1 LPLDKRVGKSPGF
14 DNLVFSDEKVKSVL
28 CGLGSGNNN
37 GGHTASHQKQT
48 SKRRRTNT
56 MKLNSIATLSALMI
70 LASTMASTASA
81 AAFMKL
87 GDIKGEATDNEHKD
101 WIIIESHTEQLSRD
115 TDSGAIMQLIKIK
128 RRTDAS
134 SVALVRAFL
143 DGTLFSGGVFVAS
156 GDVNGNGASQSETLP
171 AFSITGYSHTTGGVD
186 DGMEEFA
193 FAVEREMK
201 ESGEKSYS
209 SPALHSIPKGAKDAQ
224 RSRGDTTLGDVVVV
238 RELDK
243 ASPKNAETQAAAHSD
258 PDTDILP
265 EPEPMAMLLPAV
277 QQVREEAAY
286 KLKDVI
292 ISSFVPNTQQAL
304 ILPAVQQAAAK

>member
-1 LPLDKRVGKSPGF
+1 
-14 DNLVFSDEKVKSVL
+14 
-28 CGLGSGNNN
+28 
-37 GGHTASHQKQT
+37 
-48 SKRRRTNT
+48 

-143 DGTLFSGGVFVAS
+143 DGTHFSGGVFVAS
-156 GDVNGNGASQSETLP
+156 GDVNVNGNGAAQNETLP
-171 AFSITGYSHTTGGVD
+171 PFSITGYSHTTGGVD

-193 FAVEREMK
+193 FSVEREMK
-201 ESGEKSYS
+201 ESGEKGYS
-209 SPALHSIPKGAKDAQ
+209 SPALHSIPQGAKDAQ

-258 PDTDILP
+258 PDTDVLP

-277 QQVREEAAY
+277 QQVREAAASTATDGGDFLAWQRGASLGMLLPAVQKVHEEAAY
-286 KLKDVI
+286 ELKDVI
-292 ISSFVPNTQQAL
+292 ISSLVPNTQQAL